1 LLLLVLAQVRMPC
14 LYPVL
19 NPPPPFKKSID
30 CYFSS
35 HLFTTMKILGKSLIG
50 QLYVSRP
57 EGSRD
62 HDEIDIG

>member
-1 LLLLVLAQVRMPC
+1 
-14 LYPVL
+14 
-19 NPPPPFKKSID
+19 
-30 CYFSS
+30 
-35 HLFTTMKILGKSLIG
+35 MKILGKSLIG